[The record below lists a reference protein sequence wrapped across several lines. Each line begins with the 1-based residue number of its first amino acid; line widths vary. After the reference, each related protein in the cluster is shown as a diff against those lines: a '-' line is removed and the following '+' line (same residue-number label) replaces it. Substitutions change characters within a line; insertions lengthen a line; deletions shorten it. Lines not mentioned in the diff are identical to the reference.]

1 MYDDVYEGDEEAVD
15 VEEEDMRHILRNRI
29 MISG

>member
-15 VEEEDMRHILRNRI
+15 VEEEDMIHILRNRI
-29 MISG
+29 MISS

>member
-15 VEEEDMRHILRNRI
+15 VEEEDMIHILRNRI
-29 MISG
+29 MVSG

>member
-15 VEEEDMRHILRNRI
+15 VEEEDMIHILRNRI